1 MELVKITNESG
12 SGQNLL
18 SRYGDFEGALFFGLS
33 SGTGSVDVDT
43 SFSFSGSQSLK
54 LANNDYNA
62 NNVVFAPRDNR
73 LLFYAQVTGT
83 YYFAVRLL
91 KNSNVIVN
99 SDVVVRF
106 TLFING
112 VPSFFDA
119 TIPND
124 EPFDTWFTFG
134 QLISLNANDEVDFT
148 ISIMSDIGSLDT
160 DCVILVDALQI
171 AKSEVP
177 VPYSSGLGVI
187 AWERLIDLVNV
198 QTIPA
203 TTNTIIDFSGGDR
216 RSFGGLNL
224 IDSSGFI
231 TPFALND
238 VISVDFSF
246 EVETPSGSNHY
257 FDVWLE
263 VNGVKYREVTVPFL
277 KGEKINDQHSFSWTL
292 PIEEDFLTFGGT
304 LFIRGSVG
312 FDITNKYINVVRY
325 E

>member
-1 MELVKITNESG
+1 MELVKITSDFG
-12 SGQNLL
+12 AGQNLL
-18 SRYGDFEGALFFGLS
+18 SRYGDFEGALFFDLS
-33 SGTGSVDVDT
+33 SGTGSIDVDT
-43 SFSFSGSQSLK
+43 SFAFSGSQSLK

-73 LLFYAQVTGT
+73 LLFTAQVTGT

-91 KNSNVIVN
+91 KSSNVIVN

-106 TLFING
+106 TLFVNG
-112 VPSFFDA
+112 VPTFFDA
-119 TIPND
+119 TIPNND
-124 EPFDTWFTFG
+124 PFDTWFTFG

-148 ISIMSDIGSLDT
+148 FAIMSDIGSLDT

-171 AKSEVP
+171 ARSEVP
-177 VPYSSGLGVI
+177 VPYSSGSGVI
-187 AWERLIDLVNV
+187 AWERLVDLVNV
-198 QTIPA
+198 QPIPA

-216 RSFGGLNL
+216 RSFGGITLL
-224 IDSSGFI
+224 DSLGFV

-238 VISVDFSF
+238 VISIDFSF
-246 EVETPSGSNHY
+246 EVVTPSGTNNY

-263 VNGVKYREVTVPFL
+263 VNGVKYRQVTIPFL
-277 KGEKINDQHSFSWTL
+277 KGSGIVDQHSFSWTF
-292 PIEEDFLTFGGT
+292 PVEEDLLTFGGT
-304 LFIRGSVG
+304 LFIRGSVK